1 MTKEKA
7 DACFESWKAHAKNGN
22 SHKLIEHMDKF
33 YDDLFGRYDDV
44 QKKLTLKE
52 QLKAERAEKMKLL
65 QEHRVLE
72 NAVLELAQIVS
83 NKVVEE
89 QNGEVIPN

>member
-1 MTKEKA
+1 M
-7 DACFESWKAHAKNGN
+7 F
-22 SHKLIEHMDKF
+22 
-33 YDDLFGRYDDV
+33 
-44 QKKLTLKE
+44 KKLTLKD
-52 QLKAERAEKMKLL
+52 QLKTERAEKKKLL

-83 NKVVEE
+83 NKVLEE

>member
-1 MTKEKA
+1 M
-7 DACFESWKAHAKNGN
+7 F
-22 SHKLIEHMDKF
+22 
-33 YDDLFGRYDDV
+33 
-44 QKKLTLKE
+44 KKLTLKE

-89 QNGEVIPN
+89 QNGEIIPS